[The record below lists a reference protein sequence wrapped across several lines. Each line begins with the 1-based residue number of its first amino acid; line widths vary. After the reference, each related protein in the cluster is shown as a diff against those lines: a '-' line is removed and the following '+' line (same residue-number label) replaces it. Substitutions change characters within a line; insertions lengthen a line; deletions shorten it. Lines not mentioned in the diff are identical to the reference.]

1 VCVLD
6 VDMVNLKLT
15 SERPCRRRTSIISKN
30 LINDSV
36 MSIDDFKLVFESDK
50 YVLSKV

>member
-1 VCVLD
+1 VCALD
-6 VDMVNLKLT
+6 VGMVNLKHT
-15 SERPCRRRTSIISKN
+15 SERPCSRRTGIISKN
-30 LINDSV
+30 LINDSL